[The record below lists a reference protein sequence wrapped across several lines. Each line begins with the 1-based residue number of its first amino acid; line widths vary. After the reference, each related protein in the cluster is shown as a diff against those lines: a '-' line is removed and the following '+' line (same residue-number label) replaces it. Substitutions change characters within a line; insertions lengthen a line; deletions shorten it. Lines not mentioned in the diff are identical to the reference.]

1 MKRTAPNLRH
11 LRAFRSVAFH
21 QSISRASEEVFL
33 SQPAI
38 TQAIA
43 NIEKA
48 LDIELFLR
56 RTDGVFLTDA
66 GKLFLRRSERADY
79 YLRTGVEEAL
89 AVSGAKKKNTFAKL
103 DQLISGVQMRALIAV
118 SETGNFS
125 LAARSVGISQPS
137 LYRAARD
144 LERLSEITLFK
155 KDSRGISLTP
165 AAVVWARYA
174 KLAFAELSQTYM
186 EIEEFKGIDT
196 GRIVVGTMPLARS
209 YVLPSAINQVTHKR
223 PGVEISVIDGRYEEL
238 LHGLRHGEIDLLIG
252 ALRDPPPIDDVV
264 EEALFDDSLA
274 LIVRSGHPLENNE
287 NITIEQLSAYPWI
300 TPRSGS
306 PTRVKFEALYAASP
320 TLRPTSIIEAS
331 SLVLIRGLLMDSDRI
346 TILSAHQ
353 VRQEKE
359 WGHLSLLSFNLTDAQ
374 RPIGLTMRKEWH
386 PTASQAEFI
395 DALRRAGRDVGAN

>member
-1 MKRTAPNLRH
+1 MNRTAPNLRH

-48 LDIELFLR
+48 LNVELFLR
-56 RTDGVFLTDA
+56 RSDGVFLTEA
-66 GKLFLRRSERADY
+66 GKLFLKRSERADY
-79 YLRTGVEEAL
+79 YLRTGIDEAL
-89 AVSGAKKKNTFAKL
+89 AMSGVKKKITFAKL
-103 DQLISGVQMRALIAV
+103 HQLISGVQMRALIAV

-125 LAARSVGISQPS
+125 LAARSIGISQPS

-144 LERLSEITLFK
+144 LERLSEMTLFK
-155 KDSRGISLTP
+155 KDSRGISLT
-165 AAVVWARYA
+165 AAATIWARYA

-209 YVLPSAINQVTHKR
+209 FVLPSAINAVTKKR
-223 PGVEISVIDGRYEEL
+223 PGIEVSVIDGPYEEL

-252 ALRDPPPIDDVV
+252 ALRDPPPIEDVV

-274 LIVRSGHPLENNE
+274 LIVRNGHPLEKKAQL
-287 NITIEQLSAYPWI
+287 TIEQLSDYPWI
-300 TPRSGS
+300 TPRIGS
-306 PTRVKFEALYAASP
+306 PTRAKFEALFAESP
-320 TLRPTSIIEAS
+320 ALRPASIIEAS

-353 VRQEKE
+353 VRHEKE
-359 WGHLSLLSFNLTDAQ
+359 WGLLSLLSFKLKEAQ
-374 RPIGLTMRKEWH
+374 RPIGLTMRREWH
-386 PTASQAEFI
+386 PTASQADFVE
-395 DALRRAGRDVGAN
+395 ALRRAGREAAAS

>member
-1 MKRTAPNLRH
+1 MKRPAPNLRH

-21 QSISRASEEVFL
+21 QSVSRASEEVFL

-43 NIEKA
+43 NIEKT
-48 LDIELFLR
+48 LNIELFLR
-56 RTDGVFLTDA
+56 RSDGVFLTDA
-66 GKLFLRRSERADY
+66 GKLFLRRTERADY
-79 YLRTGVEEAL
+79 YLRAGIDEAL
-89 AVSGAKKKNTFAKL
+89 VISGEKKKTTFAKL
-103 DQLISGVQMRALIAV
+103 HQLITGVQMRALIAV

-125 LAARSVGISQPS
+125 LAARSIGISQPS

-144 LERLSEITLFK
+144 LERLSEIKLFK

-165 AAVVWARYA
+165 AAAIWARHA
-174 KLAFAELSQTYM
+174 KLAFAELSQSNM
-186 EIEEFKGIDT
+186 EMEEFKGNDT
-196 GRIVVGTMPLARS
+196 GRIVIGTLPLARS
-209 YVLPSAINQVTHKR
+209 YVLPAAINQVTQKR
-223 PGVEISVIDGRYEEL
+223 PGVEISVLDGRYEEL

-252 ALRDPPPIDDVV
+252 ALRDPPPIEDVE

-274 LIVRSGHPLENNE
+274 LIVRTGHPLEKKTQ
-287 NITIEQLSAYPWI
+287 ITTEDLSSYPWI
-300 TPRSGS
+300 TPRIGS
-306 PTRVKFEALYAASP
+306 PTRDKFEALFAESP
-320 TLRPTSIIEAS
+320 TQRPMSIIEAS

-353 VRQEKE
+353 VRQEKD
-359 WGHLSLLSFNLTDAQ
+359 WGLLSLLPFNLTDAQ

-395 DALRRAGRDVGAN
+395 DALRSASRDVSVR